1 MNRYDPEVV
10 QLHAERGKPGP
21 RLVRGLL
28 WAIFTMF
35 LVFLLIFLFMLFTP
49 AYSFDITNLI

>member
-21 RLVRGLL
+21 RLVRGVL
-28 WAIFTMF
+28 WAIVLVFIASI
-35 LVFLLIFLFMLFTP
+35 LVFLVRFTGWG
-49 AYSFDITNLI
+49 YSFDITNLF